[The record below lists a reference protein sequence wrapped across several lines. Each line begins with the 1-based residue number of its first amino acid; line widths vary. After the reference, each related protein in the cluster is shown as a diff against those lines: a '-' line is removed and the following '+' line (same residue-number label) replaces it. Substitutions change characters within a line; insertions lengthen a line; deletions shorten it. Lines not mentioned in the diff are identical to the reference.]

1 MTSLHTEGVQISRA
15 GSSGRHPGSAL
26 GPLLALGLGLLLIG
40 CAGEPVRTEAHAQ
53 ESFPGDGPPVI
64 SSSFSPQ
71 EVTAFDDGRHLYLG
85 YSLDGIRAT
94 LVGELDLPGAANAP
108 DRTVIGRL
116 EPLQVERWNAAV
128 RTANPLEVLDRNR
141 WSSLL
146 AHTMASLLPA
156 GHDQGVVVDVLL
168 VEELF
173 TYRDVND
180 QVQSVPMAMKPRDVG
195 VAASYTFGELLM
207 RAGDHL
213 EMLGWGTRGGRLL
226 FVTGDLSSFGY
237 PFVLVDTA
245 DGTFR
250 FLHDASLVTHAAGTP
265 QVVTLARTL
274 GHTVT
279 SHLQAPI
286 DSPVSSLA
294 RLFTLLVQS
303 APDLVKPTTLALLG
317 SGDPP
322 QPDGGPGMD
331 LESWEAE
338 LDELVGAT
346 QTRGRLTY
354 LVDGEAFFPRLF
366 EMLNQ
371 AERQVDL
378 RLYIFDND
386 DYALRVAD
394 LLKSRSREIEIRV
407 LIDGL
412 GTIAGANAT
421 SPSVPP
427 SHAAPWSVVNYLRDD
442 SRVDVRVLRNA
453 WLMGDHSKSIV
464 VDGRTAFIGGMNIGR
479 EYRYDWHDLMI
490 EVEGPVVGLIEE
502 DFEKSWRGEGLLGD
516 LQRLIYPGRDALPEA
531 APDHYPVRVLFTR
544 PGDPQILRAQV
555 AAMRSARKRIYIQN
569 AYLTS
574 DTVVYELVKARRR
587 GVDVRVIVPAASD
600 SGLISRSNVVAANAL
615 LRHGIRVYVY
625 PGMSHVKAAVYDGW
639 ACFGS
644 ANFDYLSLRVNK
656 ELNLATSHPPAV
668 DALVEQLFEVDFAR
682 ALELTEPLPG
692 NWGDYLAEML
702 ADFL

>member
-128 RTANPLEVLDRNR
+128 RTADPLEVLDRDR

-173 TYRDVND
+173 TYRDAND

-317 SGDPP
+317 SGDAP

>member
-53 ESFPGDGPPVI
+53 ESFPGDGPPVT
-64 SSSFSPQ
+64 SSSFSPR

-173 TYRDVND
+173 TYRDAND

-213 EMLGWGTRGGRLL
+213 EMLGWGTQGGRLL

-317 SGDPP
+317 SGDAP

>member
-15 GSSGRHPGSAL
+15 GSSGRHPGAAL

-53 ESFPGDGPPVI
+53 ESFPGDGPPVT
-64 SSSFSPQ
+64 SSSFSPR

-173 TYRDVND
+173 TYRDAND

-412 GTIAGANAT
+412 GTIAGAWSTTSGTIPGSTFACCAT
-421 SPSVPP
+421 
-427 SHAAPWSVVNYLRDD
+427 
-442 SRVDVRVLRNA
+442 
-453 WLMGDHSKSIV
+453 
-464 VDGRTAFIGGMNIGR
+464 
-479 EYRYDWHDLMI
+479 
-490 EVEGPVVGLIEE
+490 
-502 DFEKSWRGEGLLGD
+502 
-516 LQRLIYPGRDALPEA
+516 
-531 APDHYPVRVLFTR
+531 
-544 PGDPQILRAQV
+544 
-555 AAMRSARKRIYIQN
+555 
-569 AYLTS
+569 
-574 DTVVYELVKARRR
+574 
-587 GVDVRVIVPAASD
+587 
-600 SGLISRSNVVAANAL
+600 
-615 LRHGIRVYVY
+615 HG
-625 PGMSHVKAAVYDGW
+625 
-639 ACFGS
+639 
-644 ANFDYLSLRVNK
+644 
-656 ELNLATSHPPAV
+656 
-668 DALVEQLFEVDFAR
+668 
-682 ALELTEPLPG
+682 
-692 NWGDYLAEML
+692 
-702 ADFL
+702 

>member
-15 GSSGRHPGSAL
+15 GSSGRHPGSTL

>member
-1 MTSLHTEGVQISRA
+1 
-15 GSSGRHPGSAL
+15 
-26 GPLLALGLGLLLIG
+26 
-40 CAGEPVRTEAHAQ
+40 
-53 ESFPGDGPPVI
+53 
-64 SSSFSPQ
+64 
-71 EVTAFDDGRHLYLG
+71 
-85 YSLDGIRAT
+85 
-94 LVGELDLPGAANAP
+94 
-108 DRTVIGRL
+108 
-116 EPLQVERWNAAV
+116 
-128 RTANPLEVLDRNR
+128 
-141 WSSLL
+141 
-146 AHTMASLLPA
+146 
-156 GHDQGVVVDVLL
+156 
-168 VEELF
+168 
-173 TYRDVND
+173 
-180 QVQSVPMAMKPRDVG
+180 
-195 VAASYTFGELLM
+195 
-207 RAGDHL
+207 
-213 EMLGWGTRGGRLL
+213 
-226 FVTGDLSSFGY
+226 
-237 PFVLVDTA
+237 
-245 DGTFR
+245 
-250 FLHDASLVTHAAGTP
+250 
-265 QVVTLARTL
+265 
-274 GHTVT
+274 
-279 SHLQAPI
+279 
-286 DSPVSSLA
+286 
-294 RLFTLLVQS
+294 
-303 APDLVKPTTLALLG
+303 
-317 SGDPP
+317 
-322 QPDGGPGMD
+322 
-331 LESWEAE
+331 
-338 LDELVGAT
+338 
-346 QTRGRLTY
+346 
-354 LVDGEAFFPRLF
+354 
-366 EMLNQ
+366 
-371 AERQVDL
+371 
-378 RLYIFDND
+378 
-386 DYALRVAD
+386 
-394 LLKSRSREIEIRV
+394 
-407 LIDGL
+407 
-412 GTIAGANAT
+412 
-421 SPSVPP
+421 
-427 SHAAPWSVVNYLRDD
+427 VVNYLRDD

>member
-1 MTSLHTEGVQISRA
+1 MTSLHTEAVQMSRA
-15 GSSGRHPGSAL
+15 GSSGWHPGAAL
-26 GPLLALGLGLLLIG
+26 GPWLALGLGLLLIG
-40 CAGEPVRTEAHAQ
+40 CVGEPVHTNDHAQ
-53 ESFPGDGPPVI
+53 APFAEANSPVTVR
-64 SSSFSPQ
+64 SLSPR

-116 EPLQVERWNAAV
+116 EPLQAERWNAAV
-128 RTANPLEVLDRNR
+128 RTADPLEVLDRDR

-173 TYRDVND
+173 TYRDAND
-180 QVQSVPMAMKPRDVG
+180 QLQSVPMAMKPRGVG

-213 EMLGWGTRGGRLL
+213 ETLGWGTRDDRLL
-226 FVTGDLSSFGY
+226 FLTGDLSSFGY

-250 FLHDASLVTHAAGTP
+250 FLHDPSLVTHAAGTP

-317 SGDPP
+317 SGDAPR
-322 QPDGGPGMD
+322 PDGGPGMD

-531 APDHYPVRVLFTR
+531 APDHHPVRVLFTR

-682 ALELTEPLPG
+682 SLELTEPLPG